1 MNFLSKKDIVF
12 PKRSPD
18 SHKGENGVVLA
29 VGGSAEYPGAIG
41 LASLAALRSGADLVR
56 VAAPEKV
63 AWVLNTYSP
72 DLITIKLKGRSIT
85 TKHLPLIAKYLEHSC
100 VLLLGN
106 GIGRSAE
113 TKAACR
119 KLASFPCLKV
129 IDADALR
136 AASLQNTDNSIL
148 TPHIRELEALLTN
161 SKIKSSAIK
170 NIANEKNVEKRAKLI
185 QHATKHCIKN
195 NFIIVKG
202 EIDTII
208 SKKSIYYNKTGNP
221 GMTRGGT
228 GDVLAGLC
236 AGFLAQSLEL
246 GQSAINATYINGM
259 VGDILLK
266 KKKGYFFLASDMVE
280 EIKRVAKIPRNTKG
294 LTLN

>member
-1 MNFLSKKDIVF
+1 MKFLSKKDIVF
-12 PKRSPD
+12 PKRKAV
-18 SHKGENGVVLA
+18 SHKGDNGVVLA
-29 VGGSAEYPGAIG
+29 VGGSTEYPGAIG

-72 DLITIKLKGRSIT
+72 DLITIKLPEKAIT
-85 TKHLPLIAKYLEHSC
+85 TKHVPAITGYLKHSC

-106 GIGRSAE
+106 GIGRAAE
-113 TKAACR
+113 TKAVCR
-119 KLASFPCLKV
+119 KLAFFPCLKV

-136 AASLQNTDNSIL
+136 AVSLQKVSNTIL
-148 TPHIRELEALLTN
+148 TPHIRELEALLKN
-161 SKIKSSAIK
+161 SKIKSDAVKSIV
-170 NIANEKNVEKRAKLI
+170 NEKNVEKLAKLI
-185 QHATKHCIKN
+185 QHVTKHCIKN
-195 NFIIVKG
+195 NIIIVKG
-202 EIDTII
+202 KIDTII
-208 SKKSIYYNKTGNP
+208 SKNSMYYNKTGNP

-236 AGFLAQSLEL
+236 AGFLAQSRDLK
-246 GQSAINATYINGM
+246 QSAINATYINGI

-280 EIKRVAKIPRNTKG
+280 EIKHIRKG
-294 LTLN
+294 F